1 MSGKL
6 AEKSRMNAYHETRRA
21 SFYHVS
27 TELHVAGKLMGP
39 FGVDDFNFFVGQPA
53 AGEHHVETEAILEQ
67 NRPRGEQTPRNKAIY
82 LFESIEQCS
91 WYGDRQH
98 KNDYFVYEVEAV
110 TGRRLPMA
118 IVDHIFRLYKNKGN
132 GESISKAAYEYWNPG
147 VKWRFFEF
155 LCESC
160 IVKSCT
166 ARNELSCDSQ
176 RYAIT
181 GMDYSLDL
189 ERCKSEFP

>member
-1 MSGKL
+1 
-6 AEKSRMNAYHETRRA
+6 MNAYHETRRA

-147 VKWRFFEF
+147 VKWRFFES